1 MSTIIDQLSWRA
13 AVKQYDPTQKVT
25 DEELQTILEAGR
37 LAPSWYGL
45 QPWKFIVVSDDQ
57 TKEKLSA
64 AAWHQPQ
71 IKSNSHLLVFARR
84 TDIGENLAE
93 ELIEATA
100 STTGVPT
107 ESLDGFKD
115 SLMAFI
121 SGMDQEAHT
130 HWATSQVYI
139 PLGTM
144 VAAAS
149 SIGVD
154 NSPMGGFDREQFDE
168 ILGLKEHN
176 AASVVIMAIG
186 HRSEA
191 DEYSKRPKV
200 RFDLDTVVIH
210 HPKSA

>member
-13 AVKQYDPTQKVT
+13 AVKQYDPTKKLAG
-25 DEELQTILEAGR
+25 DELNTILEAGR

-45 QPWKFIVVSDDQ
+45 QPWKFVVVSDDE

-71 IKSNSHLLVFARR
+71 IKSSSHLLVLARR
-84 TDIGENLAE
+84 TDIDEGLAE
-93 ELIEATA
+93 ELIDATA
-100 STTGVPT
+100 KTTGATP
-107 ESLDGFKD
+107 ESLEGFRD
-115 SLMAFI
+115 ALMAFI
-121 SGMDQEAHT
+121 SGMDQEARV

-149 SIGVD
+149 SIGID
-154 NSPMGGFDREQFDE
+154 NSPMGGFDREKFDE
-168 ILGLKEHN
+168 ILGLREQN

-186 HRSEA
+186 HRSEE

-200 RFDLDTVVIH
+200 RFGQDVVVIRN
-210 HPKSA
+210 S